1 MVSSVGVGEL
11 ELFALVAEL
20 VDASVS
26 NADVH
31 KTCWFESGREYVLM
45 DGFRAFVYSIF
56 IRGFVFW
63 LFIYYIL
70 YIVIHYVVYVIV
82 WLHIVYSI

>member
-31 KTCWFESGREYVLM
+31 KTCWFESGREYMLIVVFVDLYKEYYSRVR
-45 DGFRAFVYSIF
+45 FVVYSIF
-56 IRGFVFW
+56 
-63 LFIYYIL
+63 YYNNSDRM
-70 YIVIHYVVYVIV
+70 V
-82 WLHIVYSI
+82 